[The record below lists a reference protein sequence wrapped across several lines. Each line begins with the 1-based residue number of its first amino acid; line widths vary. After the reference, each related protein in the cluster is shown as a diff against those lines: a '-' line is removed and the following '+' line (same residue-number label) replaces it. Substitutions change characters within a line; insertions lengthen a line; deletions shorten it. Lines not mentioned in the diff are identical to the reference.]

1 MTFRISQTKVKAYK
15 PIKEK
20 FTAKQW
26 YISIVC
32 VATILLWCVLSE
44 IEDTFG
50 SSGIIAVIPI
60 VLFFGTGLLKVDDVN
75 NFPWTIIL
83 LAMGGL
89 ALGSAVTSSGLLA
102 TVAKALQKKVADFD
116 AFVVL
121 AIFGILILVVATFV
135 SHTVATII
143 IVPLVKEVGDSMS
156 TPHPLLLIMGTALMA
171 SAAMGLPTSGF
182 PNVTAISMTDEVGQ
196 RYISVNTFITRGV
209 PASLIAYVITISVGY
224 GIMTCLSF

>member
-1 MTFRISQTKVKAYK
+1 M
-15 PIKEK
+15 
-20 FTAKQW
+20 
-26 YISIVC
+26 
-32 VATILLWCVLSE
+32 
-44 IEDTFG
+44 
-50 SSGIIAVIPI
+50 
-60 VLFFGTGLLKVDDVN
+60 
-75 NFPWTIIL
+75 
-83 LAMGGL
+83 
-89 ALGSAVTSSGLLA
+89 GSAVTSSGLLA
-102 TVAKALQKKVADFD
+102 TVAKALQEKVADFD

-121 AIFGILILVVATFV
+121 AIFGILVLVVATFV

-156 TPHPLLLIMGTALMA
+156 TPHPSLLIMGTALMA

-224 GIMTCLSF
+224 GIMTCLDF